1 MSSFFSFFNNDWVI
15 TIILTVV
22 VVMGTM
28 TMYQYVEEKNW
39 FSDKFSYSMEWIG
52 TIVFLI
58 ILYQGFFLELADEF
72 REALQQTG
80 GIALSFFPFFLG
92 AMIGFFLITIFLTYI
107 FRLIVP
113 IFKYIHDKTNK

>member
-80 GIALSFFPFFLG
+80 GIALSFFPFFIG
-92 AMIGFFLITIFLTYI
+92 AMIGFF
-107 FRLIVP
+107 
-113 IFKYIHDKTNK
+113 